1 MGKRNACIV
10 AAGVSNF
17 GERQAHF
24 VDLFQE
30 ASKKC
35 FDDLPGLNKKDVD
48 GLLVATSLGGR
59 TSTQI
64 NTAPVIAERLG
75 LKPTAMCTRIDTLC
89 AGGNSGIIL
98 AKGLVESGIAEMV
111 MVAGGEKLFT
121 PQKWEI
127 FYSEINVVDHD
138 WDGANGLGLPSPFFA
153 MHAKDH
159 MKRFGTTKE
168 QLAAVS
174 VANYNFGSIN
184 PYAQYQRKLTLQEAL
199 EAPIVTPPLSLYDC
213 CPITDGAACCIITT
227 EEKAKEI
234 SGNHPLVYIR
244 GTAQAS
250 VSSVTSNWPGEYLS
264 DWPHLRLAVKRAFE
278 KAEVTAAD
286 IDVAQTH
293 DCFTI
298 SQVIEVE
305 EFGWCKKG
313 EGGPF
318 VAAGQTCIGGKI
330 PVNTDGG
337 LLACGHPFGATGI
350 RQATE
355 IMKQLQGRAT
365 FQVKDAAIGLA
376 HNLSGL
382 CAEHTIVVYGR
393 EPVK

>member
-1 MGKRNACIV
+1 MSKRNACIV
-10 AAGVSNF
+10 ASGVSNF

-30 ASKKC
+30 AAKRC
-35 FDDLPGLNKKDVD
+35 FEDLPEMNKKDVD

-59 TSTQI
+59 TSTQV
-64 NTAPVIAERLG
+64 NAAPVIAERLG
-75 LKPTAMCTRIDTLC
+75 IKPTAMCTRIDTLC

-98 AKGLVESGIAEMV
+98 AKGLIESGMAEMV
-111 MVAGGEKLFT
+111 MVTGGEKLCT
-121 PQKWEI
+121 PQKWEVY
-127 FYSEINVVDHD
+127 YSEINVVDHD

-153 MHAKDH
+153 MNAKEH

-174 VANYNFGSIN
+174 VANYNYGSVT
-184 PYAQYQRKLTLQEAL
+184 PYAQYQRKLTMQDAL
-199 EAPIVTPPLSLYDC
+199 EAPFITPPLSLYDC
-213 CPITDGAACCIITT
+213 CPITDGAACCIITS
-227 EEKAKEI
+227 EDKAKEI
-234 SGNHPLVYIR
+234 SGNRPLVYVR
-244 GTAQAS
+244 GTAQ
-250 VSSVTSNWPGEYLS
+250 VTLNSVTSNWTGDYLA
-264 DWPHLRLAVKRAFE
+264 DWPHLRLAAKLAFE
-278 KAEVTAAD
+278 RAQLTPDD

-298 SQVIEVE
+298 SEIIEVE

-318 VAAGQTCIGGKI
+318 IASGEVNIGGKI
-330 PVNTDGG
+330 PINTDGG
-337 LLACGHPFGATGI
+337 LLSCGHPFGATGI

-355 IMKQLQGRAT
+355 ILKQLQGRANS
-365 FQVKDAAIGLA
+365 QVKGAAFGLA

-382 CAEHTIVVYGR
+382 CAEHTVVIYGK

>member
-1 MGKRNACIV
+1 MSKRNACIV
-10 AAGVSNF
+10 AAGISKF

-30 ASKKC
+30 AAKLC
-35 FDDLPGLNKKDVD
+35 FDDLPTLNKSDID

-59 TSTQI
+59 TSTQV
-64 NTAPVIAERLG
+64 NAAPVIAERLG

-98 AKGLVESGIAEMV
+98 AKGLVESGAAEMV
-111 MVAGGEKLFT
+111 MVTGGEKLFT
-121 PQKWEI
+121 PQKWEV

-153 MHAKDH
+153 LHAKDH
-159 MKRFGTTKE
+159 MRRFGTTKE
-168 QLAAVS
+168 QLASVS
-174 VANYNFGSIN
+174 VTNYNYGSVN
-184 PYAQYQRKLTLQEAL
+184 PYAQYQRKLTMEDAL
-199 EAPIVTPPLSLYDC
+199 TAPNVTPPLSLYDC
-213 CPITDGAACCIITT
+213 TPITDGAACCIITT
-227 EEKAKEI
+227 EEKAKEL
-234 SGNHPLVYIR
+234 SGDRPLVYVR
-244 GTAQAS
+244 GSAQVS
-250 VSSVTSNWPGEYLS
+250 ISSVTSNWPGEYLS
-264 DWPHLRLAVKRAFE
+264 DWPHLKLAATKAFE
-278 KAEVTAAD
+278 RAKVTADD

-305 EFGWCKKG
+305 EIGFCKKG

-318 VAAGQTCIGGKI
+318 IASGQTGPNGKI
-330 PVNTDGG
+330 PINTDGG
-337 LLACGHPFGATGI
+337 LLSCGHPFGATGI
-350 RQATE
+350 RQGIE
-355 IMKQLQGRAT
+355 IMKQLQGRAA
-365 FQVKDAAIGLA
+365 FQVKDASIGLA

-382 CAEHTIVVYGR
+382 CAEHTVVIYGR